1 VWRNGP
7 IDERRAGIRTSELAA
22 IAAGFQRDIARL
34 GLLLDGAEAYWKWV
48 AAGRSY
54 KVALDLVR
62 LAEAR
67 DQQLAEKVRQGAV
80 AEIERAE
87 NLRAVLDRRQDLV
100 VAQRALEQA
109 AFKLSLF
116 IRDNAGEPVVPTAD
130 RLPGLPLPIPPNP
143 DELEVGQAEAMA
155 VRPEIEF
162 YRAEVTRARVSLRLA
177 ENQVAPELDLSA
189 SVAKDLGSNQDSKII
204 ETLDPTEFKLG
215 LTLKL
220 PFLLRKARGKR
231 DKAEAKLD
239 EVRQKARFQRDK
251 LITQVLNLWSALNA
265 QAQQSELADET
276 YRVAEAVAAAE
287 RRRFALGVTTLFI
300 VNLREQKA
308 AEAARKRVKARAD
321 FAFTRSAWSLA
332 TRTQL

>member
-1 VWRNGP
+1 
-7 IDERRAGIRTSELAA
+7 
-22 IAAGFQRDIARL
+22 IARL
-34 GLLLDGAEAYWKWV
+34 GLLLDGAESYWKWV
-48 AAGRSY
+48 AAGQAY
-54 KVALDLVR
+54 KVALSLVR

-109 AFKLSLF
+109 AIKLSLF
-116 IRDNAGEPVVPTAD
+116 IRDNSGEPVVPGSE
-130 RLPGLPLPIPPNP
+130 RLPELPLPAPPNP
-143 DELEVGQAEAMA
+143 DELDAGQAEAMA

-162 YRAEVTRARVSLRLA
+162 YRAEVSRAQVLLRLA

-189 SVAKDLGSNQDSKII
+189 SLAKDLGSNKDPDKVES
-204 ETLDPTEFKLG
+204 LDPTEFKVG

-265 QAQQSELADET
+265 QAQQSKLADET

-287 RRRFALGVTTLFI
+287 RRRFDLGVTTLFI

-332 TRTQL
+332 TRTRL